1 MSKFNLKIKFQLQV
15 CFIAIVIEIVIVFY
29 ELSVFVLNNFVTLY
43 NKFSHSV
50 TQKNQQLKEM
60 NIPHTSN
67 PRIVII
73 GGGFAGLALA
83 KRLKNKNVQV
93 VLLDKHNYH
102 TFQPLLYQVATG
114 GLEAG
119 SIAYPIRKVIQ
130 EYKDFYFRLTSV
142 KEIDTKNQKIISEIG
157 DLHYDYLVIAT
168 GSKTNYFGNKEIE
181 RNSMSM
187 KTIPQSLN
195 IRSLILENFEQAVL
209 TKDEADRNALMNFV
223 LVGAGPTGVELA
235 GALAEM
241 KRAILQKDY
250 PDLDISKME
259 INLIQSGDRVLNTMS
274 EKSSVAAERF
284 LLDLGVKVWK
294 NIRVTNYDGRTISTN
309 SDLSIDSATVIW
321 TAGVQGALIHGLDAE
336 SLVERVERIRVNQY
350 NQVAGYNNI
359 FAVGD
364 IASMETTNYPQG
376 HPMMAQPA
384 IQQGHLLG
392 ENLIKLIA
400 NQPMKPFEYND
411 KGSMATIGRNLA
423 VVDLPSYHFHG
434 FFAWIV
440 WMMVHLLSLI
450 GFKNKAVV
458 FMNWMYNYIR
468 FDREGRLI
476 VRPYK
481 KRSFVTFTSDEV

>member
-1 MSKFNLKIKFQLQV
+1 
-15 CFIAIVIEIVIVFY
+15 
-29 ELSVFVLNNFVTLY
+29 
-43 NKFSHSV
+43 
-50 TQKNQQLKEM
+50 M
-60 NIPHTSN
+60 NIPTSKY

-73 GGGFAGLALA
+73 GGGFAGIALS
-83 KRLKNKNVQV
+83 KKLRNKNVQV
-93 VLLDKHNYH
+93 VLIDKHNYH

-142 KEIDTKNQKIISEIG
+142 KEIDTKHQKIITEIG
-157 DLHYDYLVIAT
+157 DLHYDYLVIAS

-209 TKDEADRNALMNFV
+209 TKNQADRNTLINFV

-241 KRAILQKDY
+241 KKAILQKDY
-250 PDLDISKME
+250 PDLDIDKMQ
-259 INLIQSGDRVLNTMS
+259 INLIQSGDRILNTMS
-274 EKSSVAAERF
+274 EKSSAAAEKF
-284 LLDLGVKVWK
+284 LLDLGVKIWK
-294 NIRVTNYDGRTISTN
+294 NVRVTNYDGRTITTN
-309 SDLSIDSATVIW
+309 TDLTFDSATVIW
-321 TAGVQGALIHGLDAE
+321 TAGVQGVKIVGLDSK
-336 SLVERVERIRVNQY
+336 SLVEKVDRVRVNQY
-350 NQVAGYNNI
+350 NQVFGYDNI
-359 FAVGD
+359 FAIGD
-364 IASMETTNYPQG
+364 ICSMETEKYPQG

-384 IQQGHLLG
+384 MQQGKLLG
-392 ENLIKLIA
+392 ENLIKLI
-400 NQPMKPFEYND
+400 QKKTMTPFEYKD

-423 VVDLPSYHFHG
+423 VVDLPHYHFSG
-434 FFAWIV
+434 IFAWFV
-440 WMMVHLLSLI
+440 WMFVHLFSLI

-458 FMNWMYNYIR
+458 FLNWVYNYIK

-476 VRPYK
+476 IRPFK
-481 KRSFVTFTSDEV
+481 KKSFTTFTSDEI

>member
-1 MSKFNLKIKFQLQV
+1 
-15 CFIAIVIEIVIVFY
+15 
-29 ELSVFVLNNFVTLY
+29 
-43 NKFSHSV
+43 
-50 TQKNQQLKEM
+50 M
-60 NIPHTSN
+60 NIPQSDKK
-67 PRIVII
+67 RVVII
-73 GGGFAGLALA
+73 GGGFAGLSIA
-83 KRLKNKNVQV
+83 KKLRNKNLQV

-142 KEIDTKNQKIISEIG
+142 KEIDAQNQKVISEIG
-157 DLHYDYLVIAT
+157 DLNYDYLVIAT

-209 TKDEADRNALMNFV
+209 TTNEADKSALINFV

-259 INLIQSGDRVLNTMS
+259 INLVQSGDRVLNTMS
-274 EKSSVAAERF
+274 EKSSAAAEKF
-284 LLDLGVKVWK
+284 LVDLGVIVHK
-294 NIRVTNYDGRTISTN
+294 NVRVTNYDGRTITTN
-309 SDLSIDSATVIW
+309 SNLTFETATVIW
-321 TAGVQGALIHGLDAE
+321 TAGVQGAAIHGLDSK

-350 NQVAGYNNI
+350 NQVVGYDNI
-359 FAVGD
+359 FAIGD
-364 IASMETTNYPQG
+364 IASMESEKYPQG

-384 IQQGHLLG
+384 LQQGALLG
-392 ENLIKLIA
+392 ENLAKLLA
-400 NQPMKPFEYND
+400 NKQMKPFEYND

-423 VVDLPSYHFHG
+423 VVDLPKYHFNG
-434 FFAWIV
+434 LFAWFV
-440 WMMVHLLSLI
+440 WMFVHLFSLI

-458 FMNWMYNYIR
+458 FLNWVYNYVR

-476 VRPYK
+476 VRPFK
-481 KRSFVTFTSDEV
+481 KRSFVTFTSDEI

>member
-1 MSKFNLKIKFQLQV
+1 
-15 CFIAIVIEIVIVFY
+15 
-29 ELSVFVLNNFVTLY
+29 
-43 NKFSHSV
+43 
-50 TQKNQQLKEM
+50 M
-60 NIPHTSN
+60 NIPSSN
-67 PRIVII
+67 NKRVVII

-83 KRLKNKNVQV
+83 KKLRNRKFQV

-142 KEIDTKNQKIISEIG
+142 KEIDTLNQKIISEIG

-209 TKDEADRNALMNFV
+209 IKDEAEKQALMNFV

-241 KRAILQKDY
+241 KKAILQKDY
-250 PDLDISKME
+250 PDLDITKME
-259 INLIQSGDRVLNTMS
+259 INLVQGDDRVLNAMT
-274 EKSSVAAERF
+274 EKSSKAAEDF
-284 LLDLGVKVWK
+284 LLKLGVKIWK
-294 NIRVTNYDGRTISTN
+294 NVRVTNYDGRTITTD
-309 SDLSIDSATVIW
+309 SDLTFESATVIW
-321 TAGVQGALIHGLDAE
+321 TAGVQGAKVAGLKAE
-336 SLVERVERIRVNQY
+336 SLIQRVDRIRVNGFS
-350 NQVAGYNNI
+350 QVVGYENI
-359 FAVGD
+359 FAIGD
-364 IASMETTNYPQG
+364 IASMETPKYPQG

-384 IQQGHLLG
+384 LQQGSLLG
-392 ENLIKLIA
+392 ENLVRLAEGKA
-400 NQPMKPFEYND
+400 MKAFEYND
-411 KGSMATIGRNLA
+411 KGSMATIGRNKA
-423 VVDLPSYHFHG
+423 VVDLPHYHFHG
-434 FFAWIV
+434 VFAWFV
-440 WMMVHLLSLI
+440 WMFIHLISLI

-458 FMNWMYNYIR
+458 FMNWAYNYIA

-476 VRPYK
+476 IRPYK
-481 KRSFVTFTSDEV
+481 KRSFTTFTSDEI

>member
-1 MSKFNLKIKFQLQV
+1 
-15 CFIAIVIEIVIVFY
+15 
-29 ELSVFVLNNFVTLY
+29 
-43 NKFSHSV
+43 
-50 TQKNQQLKEM
+50 M
-60 NIPHTSN
+60 NIPTSKY

-73 GGGFAGLALA
+73 GGGFAGIALS
-83 KRLKNKNVQV
+83 KKIRNKNVQV
-93 VLLDKHNYH
+93 VLIDKHNYH

-142 KEIDTKNQKIISEIG
+142 KEIDTKHQKIITEIG
-157 DLHYDYLVIAT
+157 DLHYDYLVIAS

-209 TKDEADRNALMNFV
+209 TKNQADRNALINFV

-241 KRAILQKDY
+241 KKAILQKDY
-250 PDLDISKME
+250 PDLDIDKMQ
-259 INLIQSGDRVLNTMS
+259 INLIQSGDRILNTMS
-274 EKSSVAAERF
+274 EKSSAAAEKF
-284 LLDLGVKVWK
+284 LLNLGVKIWK
-294 NIRVTNYDGRTISTN
+294 NVRVTNYDGRTITTN
-309 SDLSIDSATVIW
+309 TDLTFDSATVIW
-321 TAGVQGALIHGLDAE
+321 TAGVQGAKIIGLDSK
-336 SLVERVERIRVNQY
+336 SLVEKVDRVRVNQY
-350 NQVAGYNNI
+350 NQVVGYDNI
-359 FAVGD
+359 FAIGD
-364 IASMETTNYPQG
+364 ICLMETDKYPQG

-384 IQQGHLLG
+384 MQQGKLLG
-392 ENLIKLIA
+392 ENLIKLI
-400 NQPMKPFEYND
+400 QKKTMTPFEYKD

-423 VVDLPSYHFHG
+423 VVDLPHYHFSG
-434 FFAWIV
+434 IFAWFV
-440 WMMVHLLSLI
+440 WMFVHLFSLI

-458 FMNWMYNYIR
+458 FLNWVYNYIK

-476 VRPYK
+476 IRPFK
-481 KRSFVTFTSDEV
+481 KKSFTTFTSDEI